1 MNYDKNILFCQKK
14 FQKSFKS
21 FKKFQK
27 FQKSFKKVSNLKNNS
42 LIYFYLKK

>member
-21 FKKFQK
+21 FKKVSKVSKK
-27 FQKSFKKVSNLKNNS
+27 FQKSFKFEK
-42 LIYFYLKK
+42 